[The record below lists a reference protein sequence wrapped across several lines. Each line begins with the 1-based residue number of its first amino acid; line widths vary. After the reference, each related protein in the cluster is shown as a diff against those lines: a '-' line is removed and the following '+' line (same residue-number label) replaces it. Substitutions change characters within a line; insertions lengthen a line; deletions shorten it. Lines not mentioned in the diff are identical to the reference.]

1 MHHNLY
7 GGRLLSKRT
16 SMTRRLGHDGGG
28 LSSVVQILILLL
40 AIALSLG
47 GFWALYVQQ
56 PPASS
61 TPHTAEP
68 GDTATIEYIGT
79 FEDTGRVFDTSYES
93 VARDNVSYAKAVSFS
108 WRATW
113 QPFTFQ
119 VGGGSAIKG
128 FDNGVRGMLPGQT
141 KRIVVPPADAYGSLD
156 MTKVF
161 ERPLVQEV
169 PARVIMNDSAF
180 QLRYGVRAV
189 NGLIVIDPFWNW
201 NATASVTND
210 IVTVTNSP
218 AIGQRLRLFGAWDA
232 VVESIDDS
240 ANNGTGIVYVHHLLA
255 PRDAGNVLG
264 HDGGQTFIVSSVDP
278 ARGVYVVNF
287 NNEVV
292 GRTLV
297 FDMTLTSL
305 IRK

>member
-1 MHHNLY
+1 
-7 GGRLLSKRT
+7 
-16 SMTRRLGHDGGG
+16 MTQRFRQDGSG
-28 LSSVVQILILLL
+28 LSSLYQIPILLI
-40 AIALSLG
+40 AIAVSLG
-47 GFWALYVQQ
+47 AFWVFYVQQ

-68 GDTATIEYIGT
+68 GDTVTIEYIGT
-79 FEDTGRVFDTSYES
+79 FEDTGRVFDTSRES

-108 WRATW
+108 WRANW

-119 VGGGSAIKG
+119 VGSGSAIKG
-128 FDNGVRGMLPGQT
+128 FDTGVRGMSVGQT
-141 KRIVVPPADAYGSLD
+141 KRIVVPPADGYGPLD

-169 PARVIMNDSAF
+169 PARVVMNDTAF
-180 QLRYGVRAV
+180 TEKYGTRAV

-218 AIGQRLRLFGAWDA
+218 AIGQRVRPYDAWNA

-240 ANNGTGIVYVHHLLA
+240 ANNGTGIVYVHHLLG
-255 PRDAGNVLG
+255 PDDGGNVLG
-264 HDGGQTFIVSSVDP
+264 HDSGQVFIVSSVDL

-297 FDMTLTSL
+297 FDVTLASL
-305 IRK
+305 IRT